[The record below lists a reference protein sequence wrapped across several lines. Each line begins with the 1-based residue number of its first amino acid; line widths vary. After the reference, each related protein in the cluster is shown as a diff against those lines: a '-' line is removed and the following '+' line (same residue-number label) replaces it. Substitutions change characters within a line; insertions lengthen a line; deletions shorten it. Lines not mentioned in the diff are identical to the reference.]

1 VLFGVL
7 LSLLPHSSLGA
18 VYLIAPG
25 KLSPLWY
32 GHYIPYMFLVS
43 AIMMGI
49 SMVSFESILTGK
61 VFNHQVP
68 AEVISGLSRGIMVSG
83 SLYLVMKIVHLLTGP
98 GIGAVLN
105 GGLLG
110 GLWLLEMAVGVVLP
124 LALLALRKD
133 LQAVFAANIMVILG
147 VLLNRLNV
155 GVFGVSEYATRSGGD
170 YFPSLMEFTL
180 TIGMIAFAI
189 LGFKLCAKYL
199 NLFPETH

>member
-1 VLFGVL
+1 
-7 LSLLPHSSLGA
+7 
-18 VYLIAPG
+18 
-25 KLSPLWY
+25 
-32 GHYIPYMFLVS
+32 
-43 AIMMGI
+43 
-49 SMVSFESILTGK
+49 
-61 VFNHQVP
+61 
-68 AEVISGLSRGIMVSG
+68 
-83 SLYLVMKIVHLLTGP
+83 
-98 GIGAVLN
+98 
-105 GGLLG
+105 
-110 GLWLLEMAVGVVLP
+110 MAVGVVLP